1 MGEYPD
7 YALHQIENLTYC
19 TDLKQAK
26 AMANSEYFMDFETT
40 VKFSAEHKALVT
52 EGQVR
57 KCLLRIKDKAAEILF
72 HQQGCSFRTEAWE
85 PEAFAERWMQYQKTG
100 ARKVLKEPWQVVRKD
115 ELSNLRRVLQE
126 AGKIA
131 SGQVK
136 LKSSVGSSRGRKTS
150 IKPTKPASNFKWG
163 QKPSVGQRQQGQK
176 RPSSNVPQGGL
187 KQGKQQKTERNV
199 WGQRAPQRQA
209 RSQPQAQRQV
219 RPQPQAPV
227 QRPVSQ
233 PQAPMQRQ
241 VRSQPQAPVQPRQEP
256 PRPQRPQQYVAPHRR
271 SNSITR
277 TSTYMGAHGPQ
288 SIRGSRSQSRDS
300 SRGQQQQQTR
310 RSTSRDS
317 HRRPQRPVARERP
330 MSAQPMGRNQ
340 SIPINNQSQS
350 VYQNQP
356 VATPVVPVNTAA
368 CSVLIT
374 NLPPTVSK
382 AQFTMLLQ
390 QNRIPPPVAM
400 GKDRQQNLVWCTF
413 SHPQYSAY
421 LLNANLWIQGMK
433 LNVVSPSNAI

>member
-26 AMANSEYFMDFETT
+26 AMANSEYFQDFETT
-40 VKFSAEHKALVT
+40 VNFSQAHKALVT

-219 RPQPQAPV
+219 RPQPQAP
-227 QRPVSQ
+227 
-233 PQAPMQRQ
+233 MQRQ

-300 SRGQQQQQTR
+300 SRGRQQQQTR

-330 MSAQPMGRNQ
+330 MSSQPMGRNQ
-340 SIPINNQSQS
+340 SIPINNHSQS

-356 VATPVVPVNTAA
+356 VAAPVVPVNTA

-390 QNRIPPPVAM
+390 QNRIPPPIAM

-413 SHPQYSAY
+413 SHPQYSGY
-421 LLNANLWIQGMK
+421 LLNAKLWIQGH
-433 LNVVSPSNAI
+433 LLQIIRPSNAI

>member
-19 TDLKQAK
+19 TNLKQAK

-40 VKFSAEHKALVT
+40 VNFSQAHQALVT

-163 QKPSVGQRQQGQK
+163 QKPSVGQPQQGQK
-176 RPSSNVPQGGL
+176 RPSSNVPQGGP
-187 KQGKQQKTERNV
+187 KQGKQQKTQRHV

-233 PQAPMQRQ
+233 PQAPVQRPVSQPQAPMQRQARPQPQAPVQRPVSQPQAPMQRQ
-241 VRSQPQAPVQPRQEP
+241 VRSQPQAPVQPRQP

-330 MSAQPMGRNQ
+330 MS
-340 SIPINNQSQS
+340 SQ
-350 VYQNQP
+350 
-356 VATPVVPVNTAA
+356 
-368 CSVLIT
+368 
-374 NLPPTVSK
+374 
-382 AQFTMLLQ
+382 
-390 QNRIPPPVAM
+390 
-400 GKDRQQNLVWCTF
+400 
-413 SHPQYSAY
+413 
-421 LLNANLWIQGMK
+421 
-433 LNVVSPSNAI
+433 